1 MDDPGLFTGSTSGS
15 LLIDGN
21 LPDKIVVLLTAAIF
35 GVSVLIFGADVSGQA
50 FRSTLGVRTCPR
62 TLRVRLVARS
72 SDAGINWV
80 FSIFILL
87 LVIIFDFKK

>member
-35 GVSVLIFGADVSGQA
+35 GVSVLIFADVSGQA
-50 FRSTLGVRTCPR
+50 FRRTLGVRTCPR
-62 TLRVRLVARS
+62 TLRVRLVPRS

-87 LVIIFDFKK
+87 LVIIFLF

>member
-1 MDDPGLFTGSTSGS
+1 MDDPGLFTGSTFGS
-15 LLIDGN
+15 FLIDGN
-21 LPDKIVVLLTAAIF
+21 LPDKVVFLLTAAIF
-35 GVSVLIFGADVSGQA
+35 GVSVFIFGEDLSGQA